1 MKIKLLA
8 FGIAGEIVGS
18 SSSVVEIPDDADIHF
33 FRQYLSEKYPALAT
47 VLEYAI
53 AVNRSYVQDN
63 ISLKENDEIAIIP
76 PVSGG

>member
-33 FRQYLSEKYPALAT
+33 FRQYLSEKYPALAA

>member
-1 MKIKLLA
+1 MRIKLLA

-18 SSSVVEIPDDADIHF
+18 SSSVVEIPNDADIHF
-33 FRQYLSEKYPALAT
+33 IRQHLSEKYPALKT

-63 ISLKENDEIAIIP
+63 IFLKENDEIAIIP